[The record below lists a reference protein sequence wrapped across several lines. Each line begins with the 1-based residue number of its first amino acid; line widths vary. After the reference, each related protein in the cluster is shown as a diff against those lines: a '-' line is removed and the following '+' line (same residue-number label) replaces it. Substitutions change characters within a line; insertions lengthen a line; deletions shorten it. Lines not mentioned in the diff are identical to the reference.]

1 MIMPNN
7 SFEYAIFTSLST
19 WHDLFTFLM
28 ALPSCIGFPMTLSSS
43 LLFFFTSVA
52 KNNEMEYFVVYSLD
66 FMKKIAIFQ
75 KILKIKI
82 AMSKHILNA
91 N

>member
-1 MIMPNN
+1 
-7 SFEYAIFTSLST
+7 
-19 WHDLFTFLM
+19 
-28 ALPSCIGFPMTLSSS
+28 
-43 LLFFFTSVA
+43 VA